1 MQDPTTTDF
10 DISKYRDLPGSS
22 PNRLGTQYARIKNSG
37 KSVAQIE
44 KAVDGAIKNLTENDV
59 RSFIIYGEPQSGKT
73 EMMICLTAALLDNG
87 FKIIVVLVNDAVQVL
102 DQNLNRFR
110 RSDLAPA
117 PKNFSEILDESIKL
131 GDSNWVIFCKKN
143 AHDLD
148 KLIQKLDKQSGLV
161 VIDDEADYAS
171 PNAKV
176 NRAEKT
182 RINALVE
189 AVIGENGAYIGVT
202 ATPARLDLNETFD
215 NDSGRWIDF
224 PPHDHYTG
232 QDVFFPSAEARLEGL
247 NYLLDLMPDNRDD
260 KVYLRLALLSFL
272 ARVAYLNH
280 TGTHMG
286 NYCMLVHTSGGKSD
300 HTRDARLIAEVFATL
315 ADGDSKN
322 FAKYVEELFKLANE
336 YFPEFADPVVTY
348 VLTNIDRN
356 NVVVMN
362 SNSSKQQASYINA
375 TDPSTLFTVAIGGN
389 LVSRGITF
397 DNLLTMF
404 FTREAHRM
412 QQDTYIQ
419 RARMFGSRGSYLEWF
434 QLHIPTS
441 LYWEWQRCFVFHKLS
456 ISAIRTGEGVPL
468 WLQDNRIS
476 AVATS
481 SIKTASVQWKSGEMY
496 WDKFVVEDNTR
507 AWLTSDPGEGMDR
520 VRRLRDEVGSSLLPN
535 YLVDFIE
542 NFLPHGDKSVV
553 VHGIM
558 EVTSRYASAD
568 ADLIVRQKGFIGQP
582 QLQRSQYQRAIHH
595 IWVIA
600 NPKGEARV
608 YYKYAPDP
616 NDVRVR
622 SKNLS
627 FVGRN
632 KKR

>member
-1 MQDPTTTDF
+1 MPDTDSTGF
-10 DISKYRDLPGSS
+10 DINNYVGLPAKGV
-22 PNRLGTQYARIKNSG
+22 NRLAAQYDRIRGAG

-44 KAVDGAIKNLTENDV
+44 KAVEGAVKNLTQNNV
-59 RSFIIYGEPQSGKT
+59 TSFIIYGEPQSGKT
-73 EMMICLTAALLDNG
+73 EMMICLTAALLDEG
-87 FKIIVVLVNDAVQVL
+87 FKIIIVLVNDAVQVL

-117 PKNFSEILDESIKL
+117 PKNFSEILDDSIKL

-143 AHDLD
+143 ARDLD
-148 KLIQKLDKQSGLV
+148 KLIEKLDKHKKDLV
-161 VIDDEADYAS
+161 IIDDEADFAS
-171 PNAKV
+171 PNGKV

-182 RINALVE
+182 RINELVE
-189 AVIGENGAYIGVT
+189 SLIGDSGAYIGVT

-224 PPHDHYTG
+224 PPHDFYTG
-232 QDVFFPSAEARLEGL
+232 QDIFFPSSEARLQGL
-247 NYLLDLMPDNRDD
+247 KYKLELMPDNRDE
-260 KVYLRLALLSFL
+260 KKYLRLALLSFL

-280 TGTHMG
+280 TGANMG
-286 NYCMLVHTSGGKSD
+286 NYCMLVHTSGSKSD
-300 HTRDARLIAEVFATL
+300 HTGDARIITDVFVTL
-315 ADGDSKN
+315 ADSRSRN
-322 FAKYVEELFKLANE
+322 FAKYVKELYDLAQKH
-336 YFPEFADPVVTY
+336 FPDFADAVVKY

-362 SNSSKQQASYINA
+362 SNSSKQQANYINA
-375 TDPSTLFTVAIGGN
+375 TNPSTLFTVAIGGN

-456 ISAIRTGEGVPL
+456 IAAIRSGEGVPL
-468 WLQDNRIS
+468 WLQDSRIT

-481 SIKTASVQWKSGEMY
+481 SIKAASVQWKSGEMF
-496 WDKFVVEDNTR
+496 WDKFDLASQTR
-507 AWLTSDPGEGMDR
+507 DWLVNDPGEGMAR
-520 VRRLRDEVGSSLLPN
+520 VRRLRSEIGTDLLPN

-542 NFLPHGDKSVV
+542 NFLPYGDQSVV
-553 VHGIM
+553 VHG
-558 EVTSRYASAD
+558 VLDLTSRYSSAD
-568 ADLIVRQKGFIGQP
+568 IDLIVRDKGFIGRN
-582 QLQRSQYQRAIHH
+582 QLNRARYQRALHH
-595 IWVIA
+595 IYVIT
-600 NPKGEARV
+600 NPRGEARV
-608 YYKYAPDP
+608 YYKYSPDP
-616 NDVRVR
+616 GDARVR
-622 SKNLS
+622 SKNLT
-627 FVGRN
+627 FVGRA
-632 KKR
+632 

>member
-1 MQDPTTTDF
+1 MQDAKRTKF
-10 DISKYRDLPGSS
+10 DINNYIDLSANSS
-22 PNRLGTQYARIKNSG
+22 NRLASQYDRIARAG
-37 KSVAQIE
+37 KSFAQIE
-44 KAVDGAIKNLTENDV
+44 KAVDGALKNLRSNVT
-59 RSFIIYGEPQSGKT
+59 SFIIYGEPQSGKT
-73 EMMICLTAALLDNG
+73 EMMICLTAALLDEDY
-87 FKIIVVLVNDAVQVL
+87 KIIVVLVNDAVQVL

-110 RSDLAPA
+110 RSNLAPA
-117 PKNFSEILDESIKL
+117 PKNFSEILDKSIKL

-143 AHDLD
+143 THDLD
-148 KLIQKLDKQSGLV
+148 KLIQKLDTQDHLV
-161 VIDDEADYAS
+161 IIDDEADYAS

-182 RINALVE
+182 RINELVE
-189 AVIGENGAYIGVT
+189 RLIGERGVYIGVT

-224 PPHDHYTG
+224 PPHDRYTG
-232 QDVFFPSAEARLEGL
+232 QDVFFPSTEERLEGL
-247 NYLLDLMPDNRDD
+247 KYLLELMPDNRDD
-260 KVYLRLALLSFL
+260 KTYLRRALLSFL

-280 TGTHMG
+280 TGSSNNG
-286 NYCMLVHTSGGKSD
+286 NYCMLVHTSGSKSD
-300 HTRDARLIAEVFATL
+300 HTCDARVITEVFVTL
-315 ADGDSKN
+315 ADKGSKN
-322 FAKYVEELFKLANE
+322 FARYVEELFDLANE
-336 YFPEFADPVVTY
+336 YFPEFADPVVKY

-362 SNSSKQQASYINA
+362 SSSSKQQASYINA

-412 QQDTYIQ
+412 QQDAYIQ

-456 ISAIRTGEGVPL
+456 IAAIRTGEGVPL

-496 WDKFVVEDNTR
+496 WDKFDLPNDTRDWLDN
-507 AWLTSDPGEGMDR
+507 DPGDGMQR
-520 VRRLRDEVGSSLLPN
+520 VKRLRDEVGNSLLPA

-553 VHGIM
+553 VHG
-558 EVTSRYASAD
+558 VLDLTPRYTSAD
-568 ADLIVRQKGFIGQP
+568 RDLIVRPKGFIGQN
-582 QLQRSQYQRAIHH
+582 QLERARYPRAIHH
-595 IWVIA
+595 LYVIA
-600 NPKGEARV
+600 NPQGEARV

-616 NDVRVR
+616 NDARVR
-622 SKNLS
+622 SKNLN
-627 FVGRN
+627 FVGRRN
-632 KKR
+632 RQ